1 MTRDPTSTPFGAAR
15 RRPAPRLELLERCWR
30 LRTRP
35 TGRDVVCAIFET
47 AAGLEVRAGYR
58 DDLLHAQRCPDLV
71 TARAVA
77 EQFKRVL
84 VDELG
89 SVDEVPL
96 HEKEGVE

>member
-1 MTRDPTSTPFGAAR
+1 MLAR
-15 RRPAPRLELLERCWR
+15 AQ
-30 LRTRP
+30 P

-58 DDLLHAQRCPDLV
+58 DELLHSQRCPDLT

-84 VDELG
+84 VEELG
-89 SVDEVPL
+89 SMDELPL
-96 HEKEGVE
+96 HEPEAME